1 MTNYRKLIAD
11 VVHIRIETLAY
22 PTITY
27 VMSRYKDYSEQ
38 LNNMNKLVLSE
49 DLSNE
54 GREMVVER
62 LDLVKRQNLSTRSS
76 ARQGIVETGGQRD
89 KLAAASRQAMEE
101 KNKFALFL
109 LSRVRVK
116 LEVREPHKE

>member
-1 MTNYRKLIAD
+1 
-11 VVHIRIETLAY
+11 
-22 PTITY
+22 
-27 VMSRYKDYSEQ
+27 MSRYKDYSEQ